1 MRRLVRLA
9 GLLVILACQEKDIV
23 VTEVNPVQTGQFEA
37 ILAGLPA
44 WPTAGGT
51 VSVSSYTSYLIADAS
66 VTGLAAATAYQWK
79 AYFGTC
85 AAKLLPLGP
94 AANPSAFPTI
104 TTDANGAATS
114 RATLASRFKADS
126 TYNIRFYT
134 TPNVA
139 PASPDTTWYA
149 CGDIQ
154 RK

>member
-1 MRRLVRLA
+1 
-9 GLLVILACQEKDIV
+9 
-23 VTEVNPVQTGQFEA
+23 
-37 ILAGLPA
+37 
-44 WPTAGGT
+44 
-51 VSVSSYTSYLIADAS
+51 VSVGAYTSYLIADAS
-66 VTGLAAATAYQWK
+66 VTGLAATTDYQWK

-85 AAKLLPLGP
+85 ATKLLPLGP
-94 AANPSAFPTI
+94 PANPSAFPAI
-104 TTDANGAATS
+104 TTDANGAGTA

-126 TYNIRFYT
+126 TYNIHFYT